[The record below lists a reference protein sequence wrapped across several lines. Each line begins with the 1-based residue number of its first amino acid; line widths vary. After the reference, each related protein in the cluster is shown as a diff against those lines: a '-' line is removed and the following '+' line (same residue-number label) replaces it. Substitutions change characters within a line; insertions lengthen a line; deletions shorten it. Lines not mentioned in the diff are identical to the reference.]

1 MNQEEKLAFIQ
12 IDMFLLLQNISEQQI
27 PLWGKMNAQQML
39 EHLNDFFE
47 VSIEKI
53 IFPLVTPEEYLPK
66 YREFLYS
73 DKWFKENTKAPS
85 SVLGDDPLP
94 LRITSIMAAKDKL
107 QETVHSFF
115 EFFKTKPGTK
125 TMHPVFGLLSFEE
138 WVMLHY
144 KHVMHHYRQF
154 ALIS

>member
-1 MNQEEKLAFIQ
+1 MNQEEKSAFIQ
-12 IDMFLLLQNISEQQI
+12 TEMFLLLQNISEKQI
-27 PLWGKMNAQQML
+27 PLWGKMSAQQML

-73 DKWFKENTKAPS
+73 DKVFKENTKAPGG
-85 SVLGDDPLP
+85 VIGDEPFPVRTD
-94 LRITSIMAAKDKL
+94 SIQEATNKL
-107 QETVHSFF
+107 QDTVHSFF
-115 EFFKTKPGTK
+115 GFFKTEPNYK
-125 TMHPVFGLLSFEE
+125 TMHPVFGMLSFEE

-154 ALIS
+154 ALIQ

>member
-1 MNQEEKLAFIQ
+1 MNQEEKSAFIQ
-12 IDMFLLLQNISEQQI
+12 AEMFLLLQNISEKQI

-53 IFPLVTPEEYLPK
+53 IFPLVTPKEYLPK

-73 DKWFKENTKAPS
+73 DKAFRENTKAPA

-94 LRITSIMAAKDKL
+94 VKTASIQAAKEKL
-107 QETVHSFF
+107 QDTVHSFF
-115 EFFKTKPGTK
+115 EFFKTQPNNK
-125 TMHPVFGLLSFEE
+125 TLHPVFGLLSFEE
-138 WVMLHY
+138 WIMLHY

-154 ALIS
+154 ALIP

>member
-1 MNQEEKLAFIQ
+1 MNQEEKSAFIQ
-12 IDMFLLLQNISEQQI
+12 AEMFLLLQNISEKQI

-73 DKWFKENTKAPS
+73 DKAFRENTKAPA
-85 SVLGDDPLP
+85 SVLGEDPLP
-94 LRITSIMAAKDKL
+94 LRTTSIMAAKEKL
-107 QETVHSFF
+107 QDTVHSFF
-115 EFFKTKPGTK
+115 EFFKTQPNNK
-125 TMHPVFGLLSFEE
+125 TLHPVFGLLSFEE

-154 ALIS
+154 ALIP